1 VVNQDLQAGK
11 FLELQNEV
19 QALREE
25 LLRNQASKPSTA
37 RTVIT
42 VDTSVMAT
50 EVGCEKLD
58 DHTIECELPYYC
70 MKVTLILYL
79 Q

>member
-58 DHTIECELPYYC
+58 DHTIECGLPYYC